1 MGWKMMKIAV
11 CDVCGHRWIAQV
23 EQPKYCASQKC
34 RSALWDSGGVD
45 GRTLE
50 ARVKTGRS
58 RRLKKGS

>member
-1 MGWKMMKIAV
+1 
-11 CDVCGHRWIAQV
+11 VCGHRWIAQV